1 MKDQTIDILN
11 KELNRGVNINYLRNV
26 IISFLTSDK
35 DSVFNKII
43 NKIYLNIYFI
53 QLFLQIKEGL
63 LPVIFTSL
71 QFSEIDIKHVNQ
83 AMQKKTDTG
92 GIFNYFKK

>member
-1 MKDQTIDILN
+1 LNSLNSKVNLLEQDKFNIAKMKDQTIDILN

-35 DSVFNKII
+35 DSVYNKII

-53 QLFLQIKEGL
+53 QLFL
-63 LPVIFTSL
+63 
-71 QFSEIDIKHVNQ
+71 
-83 AMQKKTDTG
+83 
-92 GIFNYFKK
+92 

>member
-1 MKDQTIDILN
+1 MEQDKFNIAKMKDQTIDILN

-53 QLFLQIKEGL
+53 QLFL
-63 LPVIFTSL
+63 
-71 QFSEIDIKHVNQ
+71 
-83 AMQKKTDTG
+83 
-92 GIFNYFKK
+92 

>member
-1 MKDQTIDILN
+1 LNSKVNLLEQDKFNIAKMKDQTIDILN

-35 DSVFNKII
+35 DSVYNKII

-53 QLFLQIKEGL
+53 QLFL
-63 LPVIFTSL
+63 
-71 QFSEIDIKHVNQ
+71 
-83 AMQKKTDTG
+83 
-92 GIFNYFKK
+92 